1 MVMGT
6 LLIGVDLLVVF
17 DFVVVV
23 VDDDDD
29 FFFKSTFPTVL
40 LLPGPPHRVPFPMF
54 LPLFF

>member
-1 MVMGT
+1 MGT